1 MTKTK
6 ATLIFKGGMG
16 NIVVKH
22 VWLVE
27 HGRRKYAQYNSAPF
41 VRFIEK
47 GKRTIR
53 GVIDGYRPY
62 YVILAGWQDIQTQS
76 LYGAPVRQAN
86 GTLVSEG
93 RYAAFDSG
101 WQRDFEAG
109 VGEFKDVI
117 ADYRDVNTM
126 LTVEALAA

>member
-1 MTKTK
+1 MTNKIK
-6 ATLIFKGGMG
+6 ATFIFKGGLG

-27 HGRRKYAQYNSAPF
+27 HGRRKFAQYNSAPF

-62 YVILAGWQDIQTQS
+62 YVLLAGWQDIETQS
-76 LYGAPVRQAN
+76 MWGKKTTSAN
-86 GTLVSEG
+86 GTTIQEG
-93 RYAAFDSG
+93 RYSSFDPR
-101 WQRDFEAG
+101 WQEDFEAS
-109 VGEFKDVI
+109 VGGFKDVI
-117 ADYRDVNTM
+117 ADYRDINT
-126 LTVEALAA
+126 LEVLAA